1 MTDRD
6 TEIIDSYMAGKTMQA
21 LAYIHDI
28 TRQRVHQILIK
39 YDCPRRPMG
48 STGLKPDKVD
58 DIRSLYRRGLSIKEI
73 VDQTHAY
80 ATVKKYI
87 EPLTKNRRTF
97 AAHQRASLRHKQKRA
112 RELHADTITMYER
125 GMSKEE
131 IADAEG
137 VCPVTISKRLT
148 ASGVDVKGRP
158 PGKNTDRLEM
168 LRRYETGETLHS
180 IADDKGVCVGT
191 IRHHLFMALR
201 MGEVR

>member
-6 TEIIDSYMAGKTMQA
+6 TEIIEAYADGKTMQE

-39 YDCPRRPMG
+39 YDCPRRPVG
-48 STGLKPDKVD
+48 STGLEPDQVD
-58 DIRSLYRRGLSIKEI
+58 DIRSLYRRGLPVSEI

-87 EPLTKNRRTF
+87 APLVKNRRTF
-97 AAHQRASLRHKQKRA
+97 AAHQRASLRHKQKQA
-112 RELHADTITMYER
+112 RELHADTVEMYER
-125 GMSKEE
+125 GMTKQE

-137 VCPVTISKRLT
+137 VSPVAINKRLT
-148 ASGVDVKGRP
+148 AAGVDVRGRP

-168 LRRYETGETLHS
+168 LRRYETGESLHS
-180 IADDKGVCVGT
+180 IADDKGVCTGT
-191 IRHHLFMALR
+191 IQHHLRMALR